1 MAGCLIPT
9 GITSTLDSSCNGS
22 IGGLL
27 KVYLGNKSQLSSV
40 RKDSDDQITGITMS
54 GSGKAYRFEFEEETG
69 SGLIE
74 ALQPD
79 SGFVQQ
85 TLNFTLRNMTQEK
98 KQVLSYLKKAKMF
111 AIVQHPNGSYQLAG
125 ETLFGLKSNQ
135 VERNSGQAIADIAAV
150 TISLQGAVLD
160 FADQVASSALT
171 SILA

>member
-9 GITSTLDSSCNGS
+9 GITSSLDTSCNGS

-40 RKDSDDQITGITMS
+40 RRDSNDQVTGITMS
-54 GSGKAYRFEFEEETG
+54 GGGKAYLFEFEEETG
-69 SGLIE
+69 SALVE

-85 TLNFTLRNMTQEK
+85 TINFTLRNMTQEK
-98 KQVLSYLKKAKMF
+98 KQILSYLKKAKMF
-111 AIVQHPNGSYQLAG
+111 AVVQHPNSSYQLAG
-125 ETLFGLKSNQ
+125 ETLFGLKSQ
-135 VERNSGQAIADIAAV
+135 TLERNSGQAITDIAAV
-150 TISLQGAVLD
+150 TVSLQGATLD
-160 FADQVASSALT
+160 FADEVLSSALT